1 MKKRVWLTPEMPQ
14 ANDIILA
21 CDIKVE
27 GCRLQAY
34 RSAKLGEKGLI
45 ELVIIWQLVTLPM
58 ARSKPGG
65 NNPLGATVAHT
76 IYIGGIG
83 ENGIMAILLLLHLLQ
98 LVIPL
103 GRCRRHRAMT
113 SEGHGN
119 DEHDEE

>member
-1 MKKRVWLTPEMPQ
+1 MSQ

-27 GCRLQAY
+27 RCRLLACP
-34 RSAKLGEKGLI
+34 SIKLGEKSVI

-58 ARSKPGG
+58 AGSQPGG
-65 NNPLGATVAHT
+65 NNSLGTTVAHT

-83 ENGIMAILLLLHLLQ
+83 EHGIMAVLLLLHLLQ

-103 GRCRRHRAMT
+103 GGCRRHRAMT